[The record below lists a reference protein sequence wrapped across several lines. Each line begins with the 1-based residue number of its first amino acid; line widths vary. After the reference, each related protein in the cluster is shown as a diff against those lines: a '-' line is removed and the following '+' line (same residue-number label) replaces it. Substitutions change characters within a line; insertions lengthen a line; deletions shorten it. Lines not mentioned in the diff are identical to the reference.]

1 MSLRV
6 CADTLACGQI
16 GSSKSFLIC
25 VATVLADLYDF
36 VVAVG
41 QGYLGVVG
49 IDEGEEYNTSALC
62 IESAPFLSLNVEV
75 EAYLGAI
82 VFTDDVIALA
92 IAFYKVSAVLAFD
105 NLGALGHGVVAA
117 PELDAVENQ
126 NVSQARDFVYGQ
138 NPECKENQLVDKLI
152 ANRIVPG
159 QQFVCELERAYARAE
174 HHARAYRNDGCYT
187 DSVLFHNY
195 IYLLRMSEFA
205 SVYRYLYCFIFFE
218 ECQAWT
224 LASTR

>member
-1 MSLRV
+1 MYMSLRV

-105 NLGALGHGVVAA
+105 NLGALATGLL
-117 PELDAVENQ
+117 PLQ
-126 NVSQARDFVYGQ
+126 NSM
-138 NPECKENQLVDKLI
+138 
-152 ANRIVPG
+152 
-159 QQFVCELERAYARAE
+159 
-174 HHARAYRNDGCYT
+174 
-187 DSVLFHNY
+187 
-195 IYLLRMSEFA
+195 LLRTRMSAKPETSYTGRIQNAKKTNSLTNLLPIELFQVSSLFVSLNEPMHELNIMHEHTA
-205 SVYRYLYCFIFFE
+205 MTAATRIAYFFIIISIVKDE
-218 ECQAWT
+218 
-224 LASTR
+224 